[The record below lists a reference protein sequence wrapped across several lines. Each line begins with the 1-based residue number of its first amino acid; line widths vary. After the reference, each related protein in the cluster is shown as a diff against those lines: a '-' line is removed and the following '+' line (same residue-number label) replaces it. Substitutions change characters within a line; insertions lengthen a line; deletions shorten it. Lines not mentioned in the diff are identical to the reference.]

1 MRDYIDFKAVETQD
15 NQSKKRVSDNT
26 LRLRPHFIYNSLM
39 SIYYLCDSDTKKAQQ
54 ATLDFSTYLRQC
66 LNELSAE
73 GLVPFEDELKHA
85 KAYLGVEGARVGDKL
100 SYEFDTPVVNFRIP
114 PLTLQPILE
123 MSVLHGV
130 DPENSQLRI
139 DVHTV
144 ELPGEYQIIINDNG
158 PRYEP
163 SDEDNPLLTLDPIRH
178 RLKKMADARLD
189 IGPREVIGSSITIH
203 IPKE

>member
-114 PLTLQPILE
+114 PLTLQPILK

-130 DPENSQLRI
+130 DPENSQLHI

-163 SDEDNPLLTLDPIRH
+163 SDEDSPLLTLDPIRH